1 MMTSTIDFEFYFQ
14 WALIVIGV
22 MGTAANAIVLYA
34 LVTSKQ
40 HKKYLL
46 ITNQNALD
54 LFCSCFLVIT
64 YSLKLCNFYLTEV
77 HGYWLCMMLLSEM
90 LIYFGI
96 SGSIINLAIITI
108 DRYLKMVDYLNVV
121 YHTWSRKWLRSW
133 VMYSAIAFPWL
144 VGIVYN
150 TATAFA
156 TSGVIDA
163 VCFSAAFYNSSAD
176 RLATLISYIV
186 FFYVIILVIFIFCY
200 GGILITVRRQA
211 RVMAGYSD
219 AGSSTAQTQS
229 NQLQTDVIDTMILV
243 CLFCAT
249 AWLPLFVYFIHLLLN
264 PYVLFVDSRYYLSMF
279 TALFYICTNPF
290 VYGTKFNPVKNLL
303 RDMMCCKKAV
313 SQPTA

>member
-121 YHTWSRKWLRSW
+121 YHTWSKKMAAILGDVLGNSIPVARRNCIQ
-133 VMYSAIAFPWL
+133 YSYS
-144 VGIVYN
+144 VRYKR
-150 TATAFA
+150 
-156 TSGVIDA
+156 
-163 VCFSAAFYNSSAD
+163 CD
-176 RLATLISYIV
+176 RCCV
-186 FFYVIILVIFIFCY
+186 
-200 GGILITVRRQA
+200 
-211 RVMAGYSD
+211 
-219 AGSSTAQTQS
+219 
-229 NQLQTDVIDTMILV
+229 
-243 CLFCAT
+243 
-249 AWLPLFVYFIHLLLN
+249 LLGC
-264 PYVLFVDSRYYLSMF
+264 VL
-279 TALFYICTNPF
+279 
-290 VYGTKFNPVKNLL
+290 
-303 RDMMCCKKAV
+303 
-313 SQPTA
+313 